1 MGECRAMAY
10 EELKLEHQLCFKIY
24 ALHREL
30 MAAYRPLLD
39 ELGVTYPQYITLLYL
54 WEHEEA
60 TVGQLCNAL
69 GLDTGTVSPLLKRME
84 VNGLVAKRRLV
95 SDERTVMVSL
105 TERGKALEEEA
116 RSIPSHMA
124 SCLFGD
130 DETGARSLAS
140 VLDQTIRQLVET
152 RKQ

>member
-1 MGECRAMAY
+1 MAY
-10 EELKLEHQLCFKIY
+10 DELKLENQLCFKIY

-60 TVGQLCNAL
+60 TVGQLCSAL

-84 VNGLVAKRRLV
+84 ANGLITRRRLI
-95 SDERTVMVSL
+95 SDERTVLVTL
-105 TERGKALEEEA
+105 TEEGKALEERA
-116 RSIPSHMA
+116 RTIPVHITA
-124 SCLFGD
+124 CLLGS
-130 DETGARSLAS
+130 DESKAKSLAS
-140 VLDQTIRQLVET
+140 VLDQAMDQLVES
-152 RKQ
+152 RSE

>member
-1 MGECRAMAY
+1 MAY
-10 EELKLEHQLCFKIY
+10 EELKLENQLCFKIY

-39 ELGVTYPQYITLLYL
+39 ELGTTYPQYITLLYL

-60 TVGQLCNAL
+60 TVGQLCSAL

-84 VNGLVAKRRLV
+84 ANGLVTKRRLV
-95 SDERTVMVSL
+95 SDERTVLISL
-105 TERGKALEEEA
+105 TDKGRALEEDA

-124 SCLFGD
+124 FCLLGD
-130 DETGARSLAS
+130 DADDVGTLAS
-140 VLDQTIRQLVET
+140 VLDRTIKQLAET

>member
-1 MGECRAMAY
+1 MAY
-10 EELKLEHQLCFKIY
+10 EELKLENQLCFKIY

-60 TVGQLCNAL
+60 TVGQLCTAL

-84 VNGLVAKRRLV
+84 ANGLISRRRLI
-95 SDERTVMVSL
+95 SDERTVLVTL
-105 TERGKALEEEA
+105 TEEGRALEEEA
-116 RSIPSHMA
+116 RRIPLHMA
-124 SCLFGD
+124 SCLI
-130 DETGARSLAS
+130 GADQSKAKRLSA
-140 VLDQTIRQLVET
+140 VLDQTIEQLRTE
-152 RKQ
+152 

>member
-1 MGECRAMAY
+1 MAY
-10 EELKLEHQLCFKIY
+10 DELKLENQLCFKIY

-60 TVGQLCNAL
+60 TVGQLCSAL

-84 VNGLVAKRRLV
+84 ANGLITRRRLI
-95 SDERTVMVSL
+95 SDERTVLVTL
-105 TERGKALEEEA
+105 TKEGRALEERA
-116 RSIPSHMA
+116 RIIPVHITA
-124 SCLFGD
+124 CLLGN
-130 DETGARSLAS
+130 DESKAQSLAS
-140 VLDQTIRQLVET
+140 VIDQAMDQLVES
-152 RKQ
+152 RSE

>member
-1 MGECRAMAY
+1 MAY

-54 WEHEEA
+54 WEYEEA

-130 DETGARSLAS
+130 DDETGARSLAS
-140 VLDQTIRQLVET
+140 VLDRTINHLIDA

>member
-1 MGECRAMAY
+1 MAY
-10 EELKLEHQLCFKIY
+10 EELKLENQLCFKIY

-60 TVGQLCNAL
+60 TVGQLCSAL

-84 VNGLVAKRRLV
+84 ANGLVTKRRLV
-95 SDERTVMVSL
+95 SDERTVLVSL
-105 TERGKALEEEA
+105 TDKGRALEEDA

-124 SCLFGD
+124 SCLFGND
-130 DETGARSLAS
+130 AENAGTLAS
-140 VLDQTIRQLVET
+140 VLDRTIRQLVET